1 MNPND
6 LIGLS
11 FVFEDGNKI
20 EITQVKRTDPE
31 RGGHY
36 VTYNIYT
43 GPGIAKRLVMPIEE
57 FINTFGHLFKDKGSN
72 IK

>member
-1 MNPND
+1 MSPEQ
-6 LIGLS
+6 LQGLS

-20 EITQVKRTDPE
+20 EVTQVKETDPE

-43 GPGIAKRLVMPIEE
+43 GPGIPRRLVMPLEE
-57 FINTFGHLFKDKGSN
+57 FLSTFGHLFKDKGTN
-72 IK
+72 